1 MKPKSNKDLVKLYYE
16 ELWNKN
22 KKEYIE
28 TLLDDNITFHGSLD
42 INTVGKQEFANYMDK
57 ILTGIPNLFH
67 GVELMVCENDYIAVR
82 AIYNGTHKGK
92 LFDFEPT
99 GNRIKYNGASFFKFK
114 EGKIVDIWVLGDL
127 TNLYKQL
134 Q

>member
-28 TLLDDNITFHGSLD
+28 TLFDDNITFHGSLD

-67 GVELMVCENDYIAVR
+67 GVEIMVRTKESSLILSQQATESNITVPLFLNLKR
-82 AIYNGTHKGK
+82 AKSLIFGC
-92 LFDFEPT
+92 
-99 GNRIKYNGASFFKFK
+99 
-114 EGKIVDIWVLGDL
+114 
-127 TNLYKQL
+127 
-134 Q
+134 

>member
-1 MKPKSNKDLVKLYYE
+1 MKAKSNKDLVKLYYE

-22 KKEYIE
+22 NKKYIDV
-28 TLLDDNITFHGSLD
+28 LFDDNITFHGSLD
-42 INTVGKQEFANYMDK
+42 INAVGKQEFANYMDK

-114 EGKIVDIWVLGDL
+114 DGKIVDIWVLGDL